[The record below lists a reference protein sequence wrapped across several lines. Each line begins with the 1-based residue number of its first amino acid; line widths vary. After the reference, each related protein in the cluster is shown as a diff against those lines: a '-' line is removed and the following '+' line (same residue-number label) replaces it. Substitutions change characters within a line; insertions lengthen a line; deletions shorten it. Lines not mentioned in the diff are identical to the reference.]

1 MDTKRSSSSGSRG
14 ESAFFAAL
22 GDPIRFAIV
31 EAIRDG
37 ERRAGEIASLFP
49 ISRPAVSKHLRILKA
64 AGVLTE
70 RQSGRNRFLRL
81 APEAVAATGD
91 WLLELARA
99 ERARRPDA
107 VPARTRDA
115 DWAPYL

>member
-1 MDTKRSSSSGSRG
+1 MDTKKQAGGSSGDHTG
-14 ESAFFAAL
+14 LFAAL

-37 ERRAGEIASLFP
+37 EKRAGEIAGLFS
-49 ISRPAVSKHLRILKA
+49 ISRPAISKHLRILKA
-64 AGVLTE
+64 AGVLAE

-81 APEAVAATGD
+81 APEAVAATGE
-91 WLLELARA
+91 WLVELARA
-99 ERARRPDA
+99 ERSRRPDA
-107 VPARTRDA
+107 VPARTRGA